1 MRINPNIKIR
11 NVAGENI
18 VMRVGKNGTDMTT
31 VIAFN
36 ESSLALYNA
45 LVNKDFTVDDAV
57 QALTAAYEVDEAT
70 ARRDAEEWLRQ
81 MRDNGMLCDE

>member
-1 MRINPNIKIR
+1 MKINPNIKIR

-18 VMRVGKNGTDMTT
+18 VMRVGRNGTDMTT

-36 ESSLALYNA
+36 ESSMTLCNKLAD
-45 LVNKDFTVDDAV
+45 KDFTIDDAV
-57 QALTAAYEVDEAT
+57 QVLTEAYEVDEAT